1 MLLAPSEHRVN
12 NRDKTHAQFR
22 NGILAPRRQFRVDSL
37 DYQAVIYQFFELD
50 VKHTRRGFWQ
60 RFVQFARTHG
70 VVAQLVQNTGFPLG
84 INQTDGQPER
94 TIQINRYLSF
104 VHSFKICCKVT
115 AFLRI
120 MQVYTQ
126 IFQYMNNFSVLVYM
140 VILL

>member
-50 VKHTRRGFWQ
+50 VKHTRRGFRQ
-60 RFVQFARTHG
+60 RFMQFARTHG
-70 VVAQLVQNTGFPLG
+70 AVAQLIQDAGFPFG
-84 INQTDGQPER
+84 VNQTDSKPQWA
-94 TIQINRYLSF
+94 IQINGYLSF
-104 VHSFKICCKVT
+104 VHKFKICCKDT
-115 AFLRI
+115 AFFRI
-120 MQVYTQ
+120 TQVYTQ
-126 IFQYMNNFSVLVYM
+126 IIPYPNNFSVLAYM